1 MYILHVYVCVFYFFF
16 YVFLGVGKTCLVTK
30 YIKNTLHK
38 DVGPTIA
45 ASFFTCK
52 VILEDVKVKLQ
63 VSTTNT
69 NNKRKKRRKKKSHLD
84 YQNTF
89 FSSLYFLFH

>member
-1 MYILHVYVCVFYFFF
+1 MDILFIN
-16 YVFLGVGKTCLVTK
+16 GVGKTCLVTK

-52 VILEDVKVKLQ
+52 VILDDAKVKLQ
-63 VSTTNT
+63 VSNCLTKNIA
-69 NNKRKKRRKKKSHLD
+69 KIIKKKL
-84 YQNTF
+84 NKKK
-89 FSSLYFLFH
+89 L